1 MAFRKAR
8 PSCSMQS
15 TSTRFSQ
22 RSTVL
27 KLPDSR
33 FRLRPSAAMC
43 SEYSLVIDRTL
54 AAPELRLHCRVIR
67 SRWMVW
73 KVNTARE
80 PALCRCAATLKLS
93 PRSACSAVVS
103 ASIVCSSAALVS
115 ARKRSDARPAF
126 ARCSARAMWLRL
138 AHHVAARELSGGL
151 PCERPLLEADGE
163 CVLLVTPLQLL
174 AMPLLQLLKLM
185 AVRLILGGELGI
197 RSLSHVGAVPGVHL
211 FVCAALLLCLTHTL
225 SRRERWRPLAL
236 LSTVAKPLLE
246 RDLPSLALVGRICDL
261 DEAASTLGA
270 VERRCHVG
278 VRHALGL
285 HERIAQILRL

>member
-138 AHHVAARELSGGL
+138 AHHVAAREVRAASSHWCLRCVRCSSAAACPVSDRCWKRMANACCSSRL
-151 PCERPLLEADGE
+151 CSSSRCRCCSCSSSWRCASSLEASWAFARSR
-163 CVLLVTPLQLL
+163 TS
-174 AMPLLQLLKLM
+174 
-185 AVRLILGGELGI
+185 ELYP
-197 RSLSHVGAVPGVHL
+197 AYT
-211 FVCAALLLCLTHTL
+211 CLYAPHFCSA
-225 SRRERWRPLAL
+225 SRTR
-236 LSTVAKPLLE
+236 
-246 RDLPSLALVGRICDL
+246 
-261 DEAASTLGA
+261 
-270 VERRCHVG
+270 
-278 VRHALGL
+278 
-285 HERIAQILRL
+285 